1 MCEKRGVLER
11 LNPQQTYDL
20 FFFNEIFLE
29 CNRFSNV
36 TTAKK
41 LSKASKVTA

>member
-11 LNPQQTYDL
+11 LSPQQTNDL
-20 FFFNEIFLE
+20 FSFKAVFLE
-29 CNRFSNV
+29 CKLFSNL

-41 LSKASKVTA
+41 LSKASKYTA